1 MLYQILKHAHSGL
14 RWIVLILI
22 VWAIIN
28 AITKINKKDFTETDR
43 KYGLFALM
51 ATHIQ
56 FLIGL
61 VLIFVSPLVKLSF
74 YMTQHIPMMLLAVI
88 LITVAYSTSK
98 RAVTS
103 SSKFKKVI
111 IFNLLGLLVMLAAI
125 PWPFREGLGGGWY

>member
-88 LITVAYSTSK
+88 PFRVVII
-98 RAVTS
+98 
-103 SSKFKKVI
+103 SKF
-111 IFNLLGLLVMLAAI
+111 FL
-125 PWPFREGLGGGWY
+125 E

>member
-1 MLYQILKHAHSGL
+1 MYVFLKHAHSGL

-103 SSKFKKVI
+103 SGKFKKVI